1 MVKERL
7 VEHVVKG
14 SGLTFAT
21 VVVFLLVTKR
31 FYVRLPHGCNI
42 VVVSWWQMEL

>member
-1 MVKERL
+1 MA
-7 VEHVVKG
+7 KG
-14 SGLTFAT
+14 TGVTFAT
-21 VVVFLLVTKR
+21 VAIFHVVTKR